1 MGTWLIFLVCLTAYA
16 VGADGQAVRT
26 GVHLNK
32 TALFKDAQGGL
43 TNATDLS
50 SYLPSHSVTLGSVDS
65 ANASGLCYAV
75 GATDECAKVN
85 STWTIRNATY
95 SDASDASV
103 PWDTAVIVCTCE
115 GAPYSSSSLASQ
127 FSKVSLA
134 GVSRQQ
140 IIRTRYN
147 HQYAERSRPN

>member
-1 MGTWLIFLVCLTAYA
+1 MQSPADNMGTRTWLIFAICLTAYA
-16 VGADGQAVRT
+16 VGTEGQAVPT

-50 SYLPSHSVTLGSVDS
+50 SYLPSHSFTLGNAGS
-65 ANASGLCYAV
+65 ANASGLCYAH

-85 STWTIRNATY
+85 STWSIRNATY

-103 PWDTAVIVCTCE
+103 PWNTNVTVCICQ
-115 GAPYSSSSLASQ
+115 GAPYNATSLASQ
-127 FSKVSLA
+127 YSKVYLA
-134 GVSRQQ
+134 KIPAIFCLHKPQL
-140 IIRTRYN
+140 
-147 HQYAERSRPN
+147 